1 MQKFWFPIQSI
12 LNNLYRQCDDN
23 KFSLVLEIGPGST
36 PFAKATH
43 LIDSDSAVTVADPS
57 KSFFVLNICLE
68 KFPFADFF
76 FDFGYSRH
84 TFEDI
89 WNPLLAFSEMTRTCR
104 SGFIETPSPLVELT
118 NGVDACTGGSEFKYR
133 GYVHHRYIIW
143 TDSDTNTLFFLPKM
157 PIVEHLTFSPYLQNL
172 INFYLKN
179 EFFWNNYYSWDPSAG
194 HLPAIVFLDF
204 NKATYDNYLAISIEK
219 SIAHTTLFLNTL
231 NT

>member
-36 PFAKATH
+36 SFAKATH
-43 LIDSDSAVTVADPS
+43 LIDFDPAVTVADPT
-57 KSFFVLNICLE
+57 KKMFFLNICLE

-89 WNPLLAFSEMTRTCR
+89 WNPIVAFTEMTRTCR

-118 NGVDACTGGSEFKYR
+118 KGVDAGSPGAPDPSYR

-143 TDSDTNTLFFLPKM
+143 TDTDTNTLCFLPKM
-157 PIVEHLTFSPYLQNL
+157 PIVEHLTFAPDFQKLIDFHLQ
-172 INFYLKN
+172 N
-179 EFFWNNYYSWDPSAG
+179 EFFWNNYYSWDTTTA
-194 HLPAIVFLDF
+194 PAISFLDF
-204 NKATYDNYLAISIEK
+204 DKKTYDSYLTTSILK
-219 SIAHTTLFLNTL
+219 SIQHTTLLLSTQSLN
-231 NT
+231 

>member
-1 MQKFWFPIQSI
+1 
-12 LNNLYRQCDDN
+12 
-23 KFSLVLEIGPGST
+23 
-36 PFAKATH
+36 
-43 LIDSDSAVTVADPS
+43 
-57 KSFFVLNICLE
+57 
-68 KFPFADFF
+68 
-76 FDFGYSRH
+76 
-84 TFEDI
+84 
-89 WNPLLAFSEMTRTCR
+89 MTRTCR
-104 SGFIETPSPLVELT
+104 SGFIETPSPLVELS

-194 HLPAIVFLDF
+194 H
-204 NKATYDNYLAISIEK
+204 NKATYDNYLDISIEK
-219 SIAHTTLFLNTL
+219 SIAHTTLFLDTL